1 MSMDPSVPFLKPT
14 LIESAEASSRWTCD
28 SVVRAP
34 IAPHETSS
42 AVNWGEMV
50 SVEYNNKCECQ
61 RRLAIIQAYRTG
73 RTEEL
78 ASGRET
84 ESVDL
89 EEERAGNAESTVDGE
104 PASQT
109 RKGWRTCARK

>member
-50 SVEYNNKCECQ
+50 SVE
-61 RRLAIIQAYRTG
+61 
-73 RTEEL
+73 
-78 ASGRET
+78 
-84 ESVDL
+84 
-89 EEERAGNAESTVDGE
+89 
-104 PASQT
+104 
-109 RKGWRTCARK
+109 